1 MRPDSPSEA
10 TRAVCSQMMTS
21 PRWLCAGFWISIV
34 IGVAVAIR
42 RLIALAYPS
51 QATPSQF
58 ATLDAVFASHAVLT
72 VAHIVPA
79 MVFVLLAPLFYWR
92 RFAEAVWPERL
103 LFSFGAIV
111 AITAYAM
118 SVFSVGGW
126 MERSAV
132 LFFNSFF
139 LFCLA
144 RSYGYMRHGQI
155 LLERRWMTRAI
166 GILLGISTT
175 RPIMGI
181 FFATTS
187 LTHLEPKQ
195 FFGIAFWIGFSI
207 NTVVVELWLRS
218 QKRQLLNLKDGTGA

>member
-1 MRPDSPSEA
+1 MRSDSPSEA
-10 TRAVCSQMMTS
+10 TRADYSQMMTS
-21 PRWLCAGFWISIV
+21 PRWLRTGFWICIV
-34 IGVAVAIR
+34 IGVAVTIR

-51 QATPSQF
+51 QAAPSQL

-92 RFAEAVWPERL
+92 RFVGAIWPARL
-103 LFSFGAIV
+103 LFMFGAIV
-111 AITAYAM
+111 GITAYAM
-118 SVFSVGGW
+118 SVFPVGGW

-144 RSYGYMRHGQI
+144 RSYGYMRRGQL
-155 LLERRWMTRAI
+155 LLERLWMTRAI
-166 GILLGISTT
+166 GILLGIATT
-175 RPIMGI
+175 RPVMGI
-181 FFATTS
+181 FFATSS

-218 QKRQLLNLKDGTGA
+218 RESELTL